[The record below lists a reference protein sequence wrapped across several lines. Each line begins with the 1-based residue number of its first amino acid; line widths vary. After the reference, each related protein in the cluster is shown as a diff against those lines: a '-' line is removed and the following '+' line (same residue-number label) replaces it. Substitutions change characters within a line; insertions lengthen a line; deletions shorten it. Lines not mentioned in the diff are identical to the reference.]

1 MVTAGCLFD
10 HLVGL
15 WDCSQANDGAGGRG
29 EGRTLERTT
38 HVGARGDMEAAG
50 GGQPRSEAVAR
61 YLLLPEC
68 PAPASPGRG
77 AAEILVSPRR
87 QPRNRA
93 RSSWL
98 ASEVMETQRGL
109 GRLLGT
115 SLLVMSPE
123 GSLALPKAPCPSPCR
138 WAWDQ

>member
-1 MVTAGCLFD
+1 MISGFYIFITIVRAPSGLVTTSTQPASL
-10 HLVGL
+10 
-15 WDCSQANDGAGGRG
+15 QG
-29 EGRTLERTT
+29 EPEA
-38 HVGARGDMEAAG
+38 VMEAAG

-68 PAPASPGRG
+68 PAPASPRRG

-109 GRLLGT
+109 GQLLGT